1 MANFTVICEE
11 WKNWNYFYYSGGVV
25 SSAKPLIELFL
36 CHFKSKHD
44 HVIKSRPTKDMNIR
58 DNFNYMAYSYIEK
71 LLKTPI
77 EDGSLAC
84 AFVLMTFL

>member
-1 MANFTVICEE
+1 MEL
-11 WKNWNYFYYSGGVV
+11 FYYSGGVV
-25 SSAKPLIELFL
+25 SSAKPLIELLL
-36 CHFKSKHD
+36 CHVKSKHD

-77 EDGSLAC
+77 EDGRKLEVWWLARML
-84 AFVLMTFL
+84 FIN